1 MPSYRNLAVLAVLL
15 LASCGAV
22 RVSKSSEANKL
33 PWPEPDAKQA
43 EALKAELKKDLDGT
57 FAISS
62 LGPWIIATDME
73 PPEARRIT
81 QNTMAVCAAGIQRQ
95 LFTKKAR
102 SEPAK
107 VYLFKDG
114 DSYNSWNRKIFGEK
128 PASYFGYFSRAHN
141 SLVMNIGTGGGTLV
155 HEMVHAMAEADFPS
169 IPAWL
174 NEGLGSLYEACST
187 QPDGKVIGVVNWRL
201 KGLQEDLK
209 NNSATQLDALI
220 GMSDTDF
227 YSDERKG
234 SNYAAAR
241 YFMQWMQDQGK
252 LEAFYMRIRDKK
264 DAGPKESLLKVF
276 GGKMTLAEIQTKV
289 FEWVKTLRVRG

>member
-1 MPSYRNLAVLAVLL
+1 MPCYRNLAPIAFLL

-22 RVSKSSEANKL
+22 PATKSSENKL
-33 PWPEPDAKQA
+33 PWPDPETKKAD
-43 EALKAELKKDLDGT
+43 ALKAELKKDLDAT

-62 LGPWIIATDME
+62 LGPWIIATDMD
-73 PPEARRIT
+73 AADAKRIT
-81 QNTMAVCAAGIQRQ
+81 QGTMAVCAAGIQRQ
-95 LFTKKAR
+95 LFTKKTR

-114 DSYNSWNRKIFGEK
+114 ESYNAWNKKIFGEK

-155 HEMVHAMAEADFPS
+155 HEMVHAMAEADYPD

-174 NEGLGSLYEACST
+174 NEGLGSLYEACNT
-187 QPDGKVIGVVNWRL
+187 LPDGKVVGVTNWRL
-201 KGLQEDLK
+201 KGLHEDLK
-209 NNSATQLDALI
+209 NNTATPLDVLI

-227 YSDERKG
+227 YSGERKG
-234 SNYAAAR
+234 SNYAVAR

-252 LEAFYMRIRDKK
+252 LEAFYTRVRDKK
-264 DAGPKESLLKVF
+264 DNTPKESLLKVF
-276 GGKMTLAEIQTKV
+276 DSKMTLQEIQKKC
-289 FEWVKTLRVRG
+289 FDWAQTLRQRG